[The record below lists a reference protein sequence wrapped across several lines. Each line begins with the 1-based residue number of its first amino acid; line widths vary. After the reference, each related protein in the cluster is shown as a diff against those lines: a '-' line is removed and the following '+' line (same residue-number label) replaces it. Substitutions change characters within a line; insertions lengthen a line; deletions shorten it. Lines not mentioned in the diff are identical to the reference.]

1 MIVNPKKI
9 QALIMS
15 CDKKNK
21 YTSNINDSHIPFE
34 DSDILSCVEID
45 NKLNFKK
52 HISKHISFCRKTC
65 S

>member
-52 HISKHISFCRKTC
+52 HISTFCRKTC